1 MKIFRNKYNLKLT
14 NNSVLVIGNFDGLHK
29 GHVSILNEATR
40 FAKKNNR
47 KIGLLTFDP
56 NPKEFFSKIKNFKII
71 SLREKQKIL
80 SAMKID
86 YLIILKFNKSLR
98 NMTAENFIEK
108 ILNEKIRPS
117 KIVVGKEFKF
127 GKNRVGNPNLLKKH
141 FYTKIALQK
150 KISGKKISSSQIRKL
165 ISSGNVSKVKKFL
178 GRYWSINGKVVSGD
192 KIGRKLGYRTAN
204 VFLND
209 CILPLRGVYVTRLYL
224 NKTIY
229 NGISNYGVAPTFG
242 RKKTD
247 VLETHLLVPIRDLYK
262 KNITIEFL
270 KFLRKE
276 KKFKSKK
283 NLLDQIKKDITVA
296 KKVFKNAR

>member
-1 MKIFRNKYNLKLT
+1 
-14 NNSVLVIGNFDGLHK
+14 
-29 GHVSILNEATR
+29 
-40 FAKKNNR
+40 
-47 KIGLLTFDP
+47 
-56 NPKEFFSKIKNFKII
+56 
-71 SLREKQKIL
+71 
-80 SAMKID
+80 
-86 YLIILKFNKSLR
+86 
-98 NMTAENFIEK
+98 MTAENFIEK
-108 ILNEKIRPS
+108 ILKEKIRPS

-141 FYTKIALQK
+141 FYTRIALQK
-150 KISGKKISSSQIRKL
+150 KISGKKISSSEIRKL
-165 ISSGNVSKVKKFL
+165 ISSGKVSQVKKLL
-178 GRYWSINGKVVSGD
+178 GRFWSVNGKVISGE
-192 KIGRKLGYRTAN
+192 KIGRTLGYRTAN

-224 NKTIY
+224 NQKIY

-247 VLETHLLVPIRDLYK
+247 VLETHLFSPIKNLYK

-276 KKFKSKK
+276 RKFKSKK
-283 NLLDQIKKDITVA
+283 NLLDQIKKDITGA